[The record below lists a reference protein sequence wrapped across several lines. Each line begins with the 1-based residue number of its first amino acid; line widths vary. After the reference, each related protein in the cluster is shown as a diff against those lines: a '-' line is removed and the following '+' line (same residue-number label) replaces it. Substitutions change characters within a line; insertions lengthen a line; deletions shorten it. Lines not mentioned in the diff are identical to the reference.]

1 MFLYRFLYL
10 TIFSHLK
17 KCGAMKRNNFVLDI
31 GNSHIVAAVFQ
42 NSKMLRSW
50 RFATDKTKT
59 KDEYGVIINSFFS
72 NLNLEIQQ
80 IDRAAIS
87 SVVPVL
93 TGVFEKMF
101 TEAGIEKITL
111 VSAYTPLGL
120 RFPMSD
126 PGFVGADLVVNAF
139 AAKEKYQQNCIVCD
153 FGTATT
159 MQLVGKDGFFYGTV
173 IMPGV
178 MISATRLFDKAA
190 LLTNIDL
197 EAPTTL
203 LGTNT
208 QDSLLSGII
217 RGNAF
222 MIDGFIRKI
231 KEEHSNLKPIK
242 VIATGGISQLICQQ
256 SEEIDEIDEN
266 LTLTGLNRICERE

>member
-1 MFLYRFLYL
+1 
-10 TIFSHLK
+10 
-17 KCGAMKRNNFVLDI
+17 MKRNNFVLDI

-50 RFATDKTKT
+50 RFATDKT